1 MNEEDEKG
9 LWDARSGLRT
19 TLGLGFEV
27 GANTLLDIFSFVPP
41 AQVAGG
47 TFINY
52 LAQKIRGG
60 EISKGELTAAGLT
73 SLIPGGAQAGAL
85 TRGGQFTRS
94 IAKGGLSGGIT
105 TTSMSL
111 IDEGELPSFG
121 EFAGGVGLG
130 GAFGGAFDLAP
141 AAVTGKLGTEVS
153 EIADDT
159 IRFTTALKSKINTGY
174 DDTLNTLTRAMISP
188 DSLVKEGGSV
198 IIPPPDDPIG
208 KITKRNMPKIE
219 KFLLGK
225 STSIDRTTAGL
236 IQDPNFKLSD
246 FLSGI
251 EKELPKIKAKY
262 PRIDIDTNFQRF
274 KWQWHHINPDKM
286 PVDFYVNLDLNDRQI
301 ITDTLLKELG
311 ISAGM
316 NPTNRIGLPTEVHDE
331 ITDWL
336 NVEIGKRS
344 TIIKQKIAND
354 LGFNLTLTGSG
365 SRAANLKFNQLFAN
379 VPVQQR
385 LSYIREYGKKITES
399 TKILDDLMEQFDIF
413 YQIPEGY
420 RLDLDVN
427 IMEQMLKRLDEGK
440 PTIRTLREIILEVT
454 DGMRIPV
461 SDDFGRQA
469 VAVPRNEKLIRAID
483 LEGML
488 RDHKNEQSV
497 LNQRQINAIRKELNE
512 IYQMNLDIQGASMS
526 AYIRSW
532 YNRRFGGTRRTGKK

>member
-121 EFAGGVGLG
+121 ELAGGVGLG